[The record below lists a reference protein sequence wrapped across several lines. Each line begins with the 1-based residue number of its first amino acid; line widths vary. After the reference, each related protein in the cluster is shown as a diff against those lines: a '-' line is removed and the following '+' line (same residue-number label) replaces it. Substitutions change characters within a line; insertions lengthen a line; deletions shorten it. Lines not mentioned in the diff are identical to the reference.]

1 MLRKNR
7 RQKRRNDITEEDK
20 GQRRCFGASGS
31 PLNFSGSACL
41 VAYIDGSLLET
52 VLFEHQKHGAAGV
65 SERHW
70 WFGAPAGLMRPQL
83 ILPYSSSSD
92 PKCWLQSV
100 RKREQSVGDA
110 ALNNGNSFSGFE
122 PIPWV
127 KGNEALQHR
136 CLCQW
141 WYPGG
146 RLSPEK
152 VAAEHLWLH
161 EKRRVDDAFA
171 DTFSP
176 EF

>member
-1 MLRKNR
+1 ML
-7 RQKRRNDITEEDK
+7 EEWYW
-20 GQRRCFGASGS
+20 GLRI
-31 PLNFSGSACL
+31 PGSACL

-52 VLFEHQKHGAAGV
+52 VLFEHQKHVAAGV

-70 WFGAPAGLMRPQL
+70 WFGAPAGLMRQQQLPQL
-83 ILPYSSSSD
+83 HTPAAPTPNVGS
-92 PKCWLQSV
+92 KACG
-100 RKREQSVGDA
+100 RE
-110 ALNNGNSFSGFE
+110 NNQWEMLRWTTEIHSRGFE

-127 KGNEALQHR
+127 NGNEALQHR

>member
-1 MLRKNR
+1 MA
-7 RQKRRNDITEEDK
+7 
-20 GQRRCFGASGS
+20 ASFF
-31 PLNFSGSACL
+31 PK
-41 VAYIDGSLLET
+41 
-52 VLFEHQKHGAAGV
+52 QQQQQQQQQQQ
-65 SERHW
+65 HW
-70 WFGAPAGLMRPQL
+70 WIFAWNCPVWASEARCCRSFWATLMVWCACRLDAPTVDSTILQQLRPQML
-83 ILPYSSSSD
+83 A
-92 PKCWLQSV
+92 PKRAEERTISGRCCAEQ
-100 RKREQSVGDA
+100 RKFIHSR
-110 ALNNGNSFSGFE
+110 GFE